1 MLQRNDD
8 EELVSSIKAWENKPL
23 LHHPLHHNT
32 LLLTMIIQSL
42 PPSARHPI
50 LFIPS
55 RLLLVLEP
63 TVGGVIGMGN
73 VPTVMEVRGLEVSDR
88 AVEVDKGGE

>member
-1 MLQRNDD
+1 MTTKR
-8 EELVSSIKAWENKPL
+8 L
-23 LHHPLHHNT
+23 LALPALGKINPRLITSLHHNT

-63 TVGGVIGMGN
+63 TVVGLIAMGN
-73 VPTVMEVRGLEVSDR
+73 VPTMMEVRGLEVSDR
-88 AVEVDKGGE
+88 AVEVDKGGG